1 MYTKII
7 YILGMPRSGTSWLS
21 QIFDSS
27 PETQLRLAPL
37 FSYAFKNRVS
47 EYSSQAEWAAFFH
60 DVYLSDDAF
69 ISQENQRRLG
79 QYPTFPIKALNPPF
93 MVIKDTRN
101 HKLTPIVL
109 EKFSDVTV
117 VAIIRNP
124 CGVINSWLKSSREFP
139 GFADPMQ
146 EWKTGNCR
154 KTSHG
159 EYWGFDDWIEVTKL
173 YMRLAKEHPNRVLI
187 TRYEDMID
195 SPHIETQRLFEFAGI
210 ACTEQ
215 TEDFLKQ
222 CHSRHDNDDY
232 SVFKDRGVKNSWRT
246 ELDSTII
253 AAIHAELA
261 GTELDVFLS

>member
-1 MYTKII
+1 MYSKII

-27 PETQLRLAPL
+27 PETRLRLAPL

-47 EYSSQAEWAAFFH
+47 EHSTRAEWAAFFH

-69 ISQENQRRLG
+69 ISQENQRMSG
-79 QYPTFPIKALNPPF
+79 QYPTFPIKASNPPF

-101 HKLTPIVL
+101 HQLTPTML
-109 EKFSDVTV
+109 ERFSDITV
-117 VAIIRNP
+117 VAIVRNP

-139 GFADPMQ
+139 GTADPMQ
-146 EWKTGNCR
+146 EWKTGQCR
-154 KTSHG
+154 KTSPG

-173 YMRLAKEHPNRVLI
+173 YMRLAKEHPSRVLI
-187 TRYEDMID
+187 TRHEDMID
-195 SPHIETQRLFEFAGI
+195 SPRIETQRIFEFAGI

-222 CHSRHDNDDY
+222 CHSRHDHDDY
-232 SVFKDRGVKNSWRT
+232 SVFKDRRVKNSWRT

-253 AAIHAELA
+253 AAIHTELA